1 MPIYQVGLIAA
12 SLFIAMLTAF
22 GLGAHVFR
30 LGVRQGYYVQHKE
43 HITIAPSKFKPRS
56 KKVLKKAAAVRD
68 NLLAKQ
74 EEASRLH
81 REEQQE
87 LVDRKEQMWNDL

>member
-43 HITIAPSKFKPRS
+43 HIPRAPAKVKPTP
-56 KKVLKKAAAVRD
+56 KKVIKQAAKVRD

-87 LVDRKEQMWNDL
+87 LVDRKEQMWDDL